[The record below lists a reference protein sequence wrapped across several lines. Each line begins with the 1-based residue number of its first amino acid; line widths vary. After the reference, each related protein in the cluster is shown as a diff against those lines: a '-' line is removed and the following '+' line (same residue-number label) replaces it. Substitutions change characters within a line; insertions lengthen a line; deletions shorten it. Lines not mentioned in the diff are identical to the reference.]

1 MEYEFQ
7 IKANRRVG
15 GAIMSNNSKGG
26 TSGADVVFHIFMTLI
41 TGGVWLGILVVWL
54 IIKAA
59 SQK

>member
-1 MEYEFQ
+1 
-7 IKANRRVG
+7 
-15 GAIMSNNSKGG
+15 MSNNSKSG

-54 IIKAA
+54 IIKAV